1 MVMGSESSAR
11 VMTLA
16 LDSDPIFQRLA
27 RQFRIDA

>member
-16 LDSDPIFQRLA
+16 LDSDPIQRLA